1 MKHLID
7 HTPSSPKRPP
17 THSLKFTEMGTRNLA
32 AHGFCTAVGAKSF
45 LDLVVQYMPDEKP
58 RWKDDHTIIIG
69 SLEIWSNKLEEI
81 LEEADSIELP
91 YPYPSF
97 AARIAGRE
105 ERAYIA
111 PAEESKPPRVKRKDR
126 AEAPKKKSPDGSTSA
141 ADIASELGL
150 SASVARRILR
160 KEGVTK
166 PYTWTDQ
173 ADIDRITALLKK
185 G

>member
-1 MKHLID
+1 MKRLTE
-7 HTPSSPKRPP
+7 HTPSSPMRPP
-17 THSLKFTEMGTRNLA
+17 THSLKFIETDTRRMA
-32 AHGFCTAVGAKSF
+32 IHGFCTAVAAKSF
-45 LDLVVQYMPDEKP
+45 LDLVVQYTPEEKP
-58 RWKDDHTIIIG
+58 RWKDDHTVIIG
-69 SLEIWSNKLEEI
+69 GLEIWSNKLEEI

-105 ERAYIA
+105 ERAYIP
-111 PAEESKPPRVKRKDR
+111 PAEEAEPPSRKRKDR
-126 AEAPKKKSPDGSTSA
+126 AEAPRKKSPDGSTGA

-150 SASVARRILR
+150 SSSVVRRILR
-160 KEGVTK
+160 KAGVTK

-173 ADIDRITALLKK
+173 ADIDRITELLKK

>member
-1 MKHLID
+1 MKRLIE

-17 THSLKFTEMGTRNLA
+17 THSLKFIETGTRNMA
-32 AHGFCTAVGAKSF
+32 AHGFCTAVAAKSF
-45 LDLVVQYMPDEKP
+45 LDLVVQYTPDEKP
-58 RWKDDHTIIIG
+58 RWKDDNTVIIG

-81 LEEADSIELP
+81 LEEANSIELP

-111 PAEESKPPRVKRKDR
+111 PAKEAEPPRRERKDR
-126 AEAPKKKSPDGSTSA
+126 AEAPRKKSTDGSTSA

-150 SASVARRILR
+150 SAPVVRRILR
-160 KEGVTK
+160 KAGVTK
-166 PYTWTDQ
+166 PYAWTDQ